1 MENLIIILSVLLN
14 IALIIVVEV
23 YMKRFNDAKK
33 ECKEKTND
41 CTLAV
46 KEQERLKKD
55 RDNLYE
61 DIKKCNRNYD
71 ILKEN
76 TSIEINQQNE
86 SIKVYIAKCDRQ
98 NAEIES
104 LQSINNTLLNDNRKL
119 SDEITILKEQ
129 VESLTNHLQEQLEKH
144 EGAKPEKKRNKKE
157 TEKESARNC

>member
-1 MENLIIILSVLLN
+1 MENLIIILSMLLN
-14 IALIIVVEV
+14 IALIIVVAV

-98 NAEIES
+98 NAENES

-119 SDEITILKEQ
+119 ADELQEIKNKPFDPLKELDN
-129 VESLTNHLQEQLEKH
+129 LTIRKEETKTP
-144 EGAKPEKKRNKKE
+144 EAKPKKKQSLKQ
-157 TEKESARNC
+157 